1 MSDFERI
8 RNIFDLQAANKKKIN
23 LSTVNSRKIKLKK
36 LLSSILQNVDE
47 ITEAIYQ
54 DFNKSPTE
62 TKLSEIFPVTSELR
76 HTIRNL
82 KHWSKPQRV
91 LPPLVFF
98 NSTNK
103 ILYKAKGQVLI
114 ISPWNYPFLLALG
127 PLISAIA
134 AGNCVIIK
142 PSEHTPNT
150 SALLYRFIAQIFD
163 ENEISVVEG
172 DYKESQFLLSLPF
185 DHIFFTGST
194 RVGKIVME
202 AAAKNLASVTL
213 ELGGKSPTVIDES
226 ADLDN
231 AVQKIVWGKYLN
243 CGQTC
248 VAPDYIL
255 LPEYLLNKFETAFK
269 NSLNNIYGDINSIQL
284 NTDYCRI
291 VNDKQYERLI
301 SLLDDAVNYGAKLV
315 GNVENNVE
323 QKFLSP
329 VLLTNVSLN
338 SKIMNEEVFG
348 PILPVITYKN
358 EHEIFEIIVG
368 NPKPL
373 ALYIFS
379 KRKSFINKLLNT
391 IPNGG
396 AMINDVVIH
405 FSNFKLP
412 FGGVGSSGIGKG
424 HGFTG
429 FKTFSNETAVMKQPN
444 IAPSRLLYPPYTKTV
459 KKLIDVLIK
468 YF

>member
-1 MSDFERI
+1 MPDFARI
-8 RNIFDLQAANKKKIN
+8 QNIFDLQAANKKNIN
-23 LSTVNSRKIKLKK
+23 LATVNSKKIKLKK

-54 DFNKSPTE
+54 DFKKTPAE
-62 TKLSEIFPVTSELR
+62 TKLSEIFPVTAELR

-82 KHWSKPQRV
+82 KHWSKPHRV

-103 ILYKAKGQVLI
+103 ILYNAKGKVLI
-114 ISPWNYPFLLALG
+114 ISPWNYPFLLTVG

-142 PSEHTPNT
+142 PSEYTPHT
-150 SALLYRFIAQIFD
+150 SAFLSGFIAQLFD

-172 DYKESQFLLSLPF
+172 DYKESQFLLTLPF
-185 DHIFFTGST
+185 NHIFFTGST

-202 AAAKNLASVTL
+202 NAAKNLTSVTL

-226 ADLDN
+226 ADLDST
-231 AVQKIVWGKYLN
+231 VQKIVWGKYLN

-248 VAPDYIL
+248 VAPDYVL
-255 LPEYLLNKFETAFK
+255 LPEYMLNKFETAFK
-269 NSLNNIYGDINSIQL
+269 NALNKIYGNANSIQS

-291 VNDKQYERLI
+291 VNDIQYGRLI
-301 SLLDDAVNYGAKLV
+301 SLLDDAINNGAKLV
-315 GNVENNVE
+315 GNVENNIE

-329 VLLTNVSLN
+329 VLLTNVSLS
-338 SKIMNEEVFG
+338 SKIMKEEIFG

-358 EHEIFEIIVG
+358 EHEIFDIISG

-391 IPNGG
+391 VPNGG

-412 FGGVGSSGIGKG
+412 FGGVGSSGVGKG
-424 HGFTG
+424 HGFAG

-444 IAPSRLLYPPYTKTV
+444 WAPSRLLYPPYTKSV